1 MRLQRL
7 LVDHSTWL
15 YSLLASRRVGTTVR
29 WRQRL
34 SPGLE
39 CRTWVPCRGLDCN
52 GEALACAEHHVGSCR
67 SSASM
72 SKAGWRTPE
81 GRMALTRTCF
91 YPRRAPFQRHLPLL
105 GEAPAPS
112 FTQVSSDDSPCFA
125 VTRERPDALAF
136 RRSLALRTQ
145 LWLRSHVLSERDTC
159 RPTSSGAAAV
169 SDGKPARHLARWHP
183 AGNALS
189 LWMPVR
195 CLLSR

>member
-1 MRLQRL
+1 MP
-7 LVDHSTWL
+7 HSCPWEEPAC
-15 YSLLASRRVGTTVR
+15 SGESVR
-29 WRQRL
+29 ATETGDDGAPRPSGQGHSP
-34 SPGLE
+34 SPGPAP
-39 CRTWVPCRGLDCN
+39 RPRYGRGKTD
-52 GEALACAEHHVGSCR
+52 E
-67 SSASM
+67 
-72 SKAGWRTPE
+72 AGWRTPE

-105 GEAPAPS
+105 GEAPALS

-145 LWLRSHVLSERDTC
+145 LWLRSHVLSEHDTC

-189 LWMPVR
+189 LWLPVR

>member
-1 MRLQRL
+1 
-7 LVDHSTWL
+7 
-15 YSLLASRRVGTTVR
+15 
-29 WRQRL
+29 
-34 SPGLE
+34 
-39 CRTWVPCRGLDCN
+39 
-52 GEALACAEHHVGSCR
+52 
-67 SSASM
+67 
-72 SKAGWRTPE
+72 
-81 GRMALTRTCF
+81 MALTRTCF

-105 GEAPAPS
+105 GEAPVPS
-112 FTQVSSDDSPCFA
+112 FTQISSDDSPCFA

-189 LWMPVR
+189 LWLPVR
-195 CLLSR
+195 CFFLVSLKGFVRMPQRGFLWIYPVSDLFSFLNLQVLLLPSPGGFQQSFLQMLLRCHSLFSPWDPMI

>member
-72 SKAGWRTPE
+72 SEAGWRTPE

-112 FTQVSSDDSPCFA
+112 FTQVSQRRLPLLRRHPRTSQCPRVPK
-125 VTRERPDALAF
+125 VTCTAYTTLAPQSC
-136 RRSLALRTQ
+136 SL
-145 LWLRSHVLSERDTC
+145 
-159 RPTSSGAAAV
+159 GA
-169 SDGKPARHLARWHP
+169 
-183 AGNALS
+183 
-189 LWMPVR
+189 
-195 CLLSR
+195 